1 MAGKTRKKVIALARR
16 PKNAVERN
24 IALLGDLMCYLL
36 TEPQILNSLPN
47 NFELIILPEDDPEMR
62 QYNLEL
68 LDTYG
73 REGKPIVFVRMKSSR
88 ETDFHTARP
97 NLYVPLAV

>member
-1 MAGKTRKKVIALARR
+1 MAGTTRKKITALAKR

-24 IALLGDLMCYLL
+24 IALLGDLMHYLL

-73 REGKPIVFVRMKSSR
+73 SEEKPIVFVRMKSSR
-88 ETDFHTARP
+88 ETDFHMARP

>member
-1 MAGKTRKKVIALARR
+1 VAGTTRKKVTALAKR

-24 IALLGDLMCYLL
+24 IALLGDLMRYLL

-47 NFELIILPEDDPEMR
+47 NFELFIFPEDDPEMR

-73 REGKPIVFVRMKSSR
+73 REGKPSVFVRMKSSR
-88 ETDFHTARP
+88 ETDFKRVHP
-97 NLYVPLAV
+97 SLYVPLAM